1 MKRITILLLFL
12 WTTTAASLAQKAE
25 YGLASYYSDFFQ
37 GKPTASGELY
47 DNTKLTGAHKTLP
60 FGTLVKITRTDNNK
74 SVQIRINDRGPFIS
88 GRVIEMSREAA
99 NRIGL
104 ISDGSASVKVEVV
117 SEKTEA
123 DEKAVTQ
130 APEAPKSYETKD
142 SDSEKDKPEV
152 AAAAG
157 KKADVAAEKKQEVK
171 KPAPATPAREA
182 KPAAKEAKPAA
193 KEKATVN
200 KKPESP
206 KKQQP
211 AKAADQPAGPAVL
224 VKASDY
230 QTYDLF
236 EIALKRPQKKGFGVQ
251 IASLSSQDAL
261 FRKLAELQEKWF
273 SNILVS
279 VQQGENNSTHYRV
292 ILGSYATEKEAAAY
306 RDSLKKNKKIS
317 GFVVDLANLT
327 KEPAA
332 K

>member
-1 MKRITILLLFL
+1 MKRITILFLFL
-12 WTTTAASLAQKAE
+12 WTTTVASLAQKAE

-47 DNTKLTGAHKTLP
+47 DNAKLTGAHKTLP
-60 FGTLVKITRTDNNK
+60 FGTIVKVTRTDNNK

-117 SEKTEA
+117 SEKTE
-123 DEKAVTQ
+123 EKEVVKAAEKPT
-130 APEAPKSYETKD
+130 SYETAVPNP
-142 SDSEKDKPEV
+142 EKGKPEAV
-152 AAAAG
+152 SADKQADDAAA
-157 KKADVAAEKKQEVK
+157 KKQEV
-171 KPAPATPAREA
+171 R
-182 KPAAKEAKPAA
+182 KPAAAATPTKEAKPEA
-193 KEKATVN
+193 KDKATVN
-200 KKPESP
+200 KKPEATQ
-206 KKQQP
+206 KKQP
-211 AKAADQPAGPAVL
+211 AKASAAQPAGPAAL
-224 VKASDY
+224 VKSADY

-251 IASLSSQDAL
+251 IALLSSQDAL

-273 SNILVS
+273 TNILVS
-279 VQQGENNSTHYRV
+279 VQQGENNNTQYRV

-306 RDSLKKNKKIS
+306 RDSLKKNKKIV

>member
-12 WTTTAASLAQKAE
+12 WTTTVASLAQKAE

-60 FGTLVKITRTDNNK
+60 FGTVVKVTRTDNNK

-123 DEKAVTQ
+123 EEKEVTQ
-130 APEAPKSYETKD
+130 APESPKSYETKG
-142 SDSEKDKPEV
+142 SDPEKDTPQAT
-152 AAAAG
+152 AAAV

-171 KPAPATPAREA
+171 KPAPATP
-182 KPAAKEAKPAA
+182 AKEAKPAA

-206 KKQQP
+206 KKKQP